1 MDPYGQWSDEEI
13 WKVAEEVKL
22 FSVICIPLEEGSND
36 CHMLYLLWNL
46 RKKNAEEC
54 YAINHVSLLPNKKA
68 RLSETIIKKKKGNF
82 YTAQCG
88 FLMQ

>member
-1 MDPYGQWSDEEI
+1 
-13 WKVAEEVKL
+13 
-22 FSVICIPLEEGSND
+22 
-36 CHMLYLLWNL
+36 MLYLLWNL

-68 RLSETIIKKKKGNF
+68 RLSEIIIKKKKGNF